1 MVWHKTK
8 LSWQKPTLK
17 SLDLFFSELALFVT
31 KQRFKRT
38 QLKTGP
44 GPGALG
50 DFSLHG
56 HFCWAPSEYNLT
68 DLT

>member
-17 SLDLFFSELALFVT
+17 SLIFFSELALFVT

-50 DFSLHG
+50 DFFAAWPFLLGSK
-56 HFCWAPSEYNLT
+56 
-68 DLT
+68 